1 MKVMTSSRSARVY
14 LRSCS
19 ARLNRLPVG
28 RPVFGEHEVV
38 QFIRQGILRQK
49 RRISGF
55 AAVPPEPAARALRLF
70 PVQDSVTFHQALS
83 FL

>member
-19 ARLNRLPVG
+19 ARLNRL
-28 RPVFGEHEVV
+28 PVFGEHEVV